1 MEKDLAGVKIEPI
14 LPVEVQ
20 SKQTSSDAW
29 LEIIREMLRQEQEV
43 RKRLLEEE
51 NA

>member
-1 MEKDLAGVKIEPI
+1 MDLAGTKIEPT
-14 LPVEVQ
+14 LPIEVQ
-20 SKQTSSDAW
+20 SKQISSDAW

-51 NA
+51 ND